1 MRRLRVATAVFAS
14 AICGVF
20 VSAAPALA
28 GTGSIAGT
36 VTDDSPGHAALQGAQ
51 VCHYEPS
58 GATEEACTTTDA
70 SGNYQLSGLNPGE
83 YIVTFRAPTGQ
94 NYVRQ
99 YYNGKT
105 TFTDADKVVVG
116 SGPVTGINAEMH
128 EGGSIT
134 GIVTETGSGMPITG
148 LSVCASGNGGLYGG
162 CTVTGGDG
170 TYTITGLP
178 ADTEYQVEFSA
189 ILPASALNYLTQYYD
204 GREEIP
210 GDWDPVPVEVGIV
223 TSGIDAA
230 MKPGAQIAGRVT
242 EAGTGTPLTKVE
254 VCVLD
259 PAETPRAEEFE
270 RCAYTGP
277 GGDYVVRSLPAGT
290 YVVQFARERGFM
302 QDTDGLI
309 EEFFN
314 GVATEAEATRITIA
328 PPETRSDI
336 DADLNV
342 WPRPGPVVT
351 VTITP
356 LTQQPVTCRKGF
368 RKRRVKGKVHCV
380 KVCRKG
386 FRPRKVRRKV
396 RCVGIHHKKRLHR
409 RLAPGPHRLP

>member
-1 MRRLRVATAVFAS
+1 MKRLRVATAVAAS
-14 AICGVF
+14 AICGVLAMA
-20 VSAAPALA
+20 SPALA

-36 VTDDSPGHAALQGAQ
+36 VTDDSSSHSPLLGIQ
-51 VCHYEPS
+51 VCHYGQE
-58 GATEEACTTTDA
+58 GASEEACTTTDA
-70 SGNYQLSGLNPGE
+70 GGNYLLGGLNAAE
-83 YIVTFRAPTGQ
+83 YVVTFRAQGQ
-94 NYVRQ
+94 NLTTQ

-105 TFTDADKVVVG
+105 TFIDADKVVVG

-128 EGGSIT
+128 EGGTIT
-134 GIVTETGSGMPITG
+134 GAVTEAGTAGPIAG
-148 LSVCASGNGGLYGG
+148 LSVCASANGGLYSG
-162 CTVTGGDG
+162 CTVTGAGG
-170 TYTITGLP
+170 AYTITGLP
-178 ADTEYQVEFSA
+178 AHTDYQVEFSA
-189 ILPASALNYLTQYYD
+189 FENLNYLTQYYD

-223 TSGIDAA
+223 TSGIDAE

-242 EAGTGTPLTKVE
+242 EASTGTPLAKVE

-277 GGDYVVRSLPAGT
+277 GGDYAVRSLPAGT
-290 YVVQFARERGFM
+290 YVVQFARERGPM
-302 QDTDGLI
+302 QDTDGII
-309 EEFFN
+309 EEFYN

-328 PPETRSDI
+328 PPETRGGI

-356 LTQQPVTCRKGF
+356 LIQQPVKCKKGF
-368 RKRRVKGKVHCV
+368 RKRRVSGKARCV
-380 KVCRKG
+380 KVCRRN
-386 FRPRKVRRKV
+386 FRPMKVRGKV
-396 RCVGIHHKKRLHR
+396 RCVRIQRQRAK
-409 RLAPGPHRLP
+409 P